1 MELDLQQLTKELQQS
16 YLKMLSQLSST
27 EIIDSN
33 DLDAKI
39 AKLRDLFPV
48 VEERYRVHDRT
59 DIGGMGWGHL
69 FGMSPNNLDRYGN
82 DKGDADNSQKTLP
95 PLKSQEEKLT
105 EWQMARKDR
114 EGFGLYLDMRTVDNE
129 YCTLSTTVCEN
140 TLNPSGQIHCLDFL
154 TGIRITTE

>member
-1 MELDLQQLTKELQQS
+1 
-16 YLKMLSQLSST
+16 MLSQLSST

-33 DLDAKI
+33 DVNQKI
-39 AKLRDLFPV
+39 SKLRDLFPV
-48 VEERYRVHDRT
+48 VEERYRVHDRIE
-59 DIGGMGWGHL
+59 IGGNGVGNL

-114 EGFGLYLDMRTVDNE
+114 EGFGVFLDMYNVDDIFGW
-129 YCTLSTTVCEN
+129 TWSTTLCEN